1 MQKCVKTFRVVGDG
15 ETSARTSPSELQCT
29 CKEILPNGVR
39 YTDKDGAE
47 HFVEVDTV
55 ISAVGMKPRRQE
67 AQSFYGIAPQTMML
81 GDCDRVGKILQANQ
95 DAYFFAAN
103 L

>member
-1 MQKCVKTFRVVGDG
+1 MVK
-15 ETSARTSPSELQCT
+15 TSARTSSSELQCT

-81 GDCDRVGKILQANQ
+81 GDCDRVGKILQANR